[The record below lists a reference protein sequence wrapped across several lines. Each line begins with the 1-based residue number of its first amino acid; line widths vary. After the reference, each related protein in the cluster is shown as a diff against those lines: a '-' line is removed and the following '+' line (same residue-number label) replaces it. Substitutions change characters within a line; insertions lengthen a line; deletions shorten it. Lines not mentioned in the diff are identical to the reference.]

1 MPVRRLADLPV
12 GPGTRALVRVD
23 FNVPLAAGEV
33 ADDTRIRESLPTL
46 EWLAARGA
54 RVVVMSHLGRPKG
67 RPDPRLSLE
76 PAARRLGELWSRP
89 VTFVADTVGEPA
101 ERAVAACPD
110 GGAVVLEN
118 LRFFPGEEANDDA
131 FAEALAR
138 LGDVYV
144 DDAFGTA
151 HRAHASTVGV
161 PRRLPSAA
169 GLLMERELEALGRLR
184 ENPDRPY
191 WVIVGGA
198 KVSDKLGLL
207 DRLVATADG
216 LAVGGGMANTFL
228 AAAGMP
234 VGRSRIEPEA
244 VEAARRLLA
253 AAEARG
259 RPFLLPVDVV
269 AATAFEADA
278 PARTVDVADLAPD
291 EMALDVGPKTVARLK
306 AALATARTVF
316 WNGPM
321 GVFEWERFSQGTT
334 AVAHLLAEL
343 HATVVVGGGDSVA
356 AVNRAGVADRLAH
369 VSTGGGAALEL
380 LEGRTLPGVAVLEV
394 SHG

>member
-1 MPVRRLADLPV
+1 MPVRGLADLPI

-23 FNVPLAAGEV
+23 FNVPLDAGEV

-46 EWLAARGA
+46 EWLASRGA
-54 RVVVMSHLGRPKG
+54 RVIVMSHLGRPQG

-76 PAARRLGELWSRP
+76 PVARRLGELWSRS
-89 VTFVADTVGEPA
+89 VTFVGDTVGDA
-101 ERAVAACPD
+101 AQRAVAACPA
-110 GGAVVLEN
+110 GAAVVLEN
-118 LRFFPGEEANDDA
+118 LRFSPGEEANDDT
-131 FAEALAR
+131 FAGALAA

-161 PRRLPSAA
+161 ARRLPAAA
-169 GLLMERELEALGRLR
+169 GWLMARELEALGRLR
-184 ENPDRPY
+184 QNPERPY

-198 KVSDKLGLL
+198 KVSDKLALL

-216 LAVGGGMANTFL
+216 VAVGGGMANTFL
-228 AAAGMP
+228 AAAGRP
-234 VGRSRIEPEA
+234 VGQSRIEPDA

-253 AAEARG
+253 AAEAAG

-269 AATAFEADA
+269 AATAFQADA
-278 PARTVDVADLAPD
+278 PARTVEVQGLLPN
-291 EMALDVGPKTVARLK
+291 EMALDVGPATVARLE

-321 GVFEWERFSQGTT
+321 GVFEWDRFSQGTM
-334 AVAHLLAEL
+334 AVAHLLARL
-343 HATVVVGGGDSVA
+343 QATVVVGGGDSVA
-356 AVNRAGVADRLAH
+356 AVNRAGVAAQLTH

-394 SHG
+394 SDG